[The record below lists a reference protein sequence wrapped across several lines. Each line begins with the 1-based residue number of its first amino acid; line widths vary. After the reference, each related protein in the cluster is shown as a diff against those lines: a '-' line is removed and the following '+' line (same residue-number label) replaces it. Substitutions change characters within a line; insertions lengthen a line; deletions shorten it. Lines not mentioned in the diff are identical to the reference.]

1 MSDTDRLRIKSG
13 RPIGR
18 MLVVED
24 TAVNANWL
32 TRALAREGHR
42 VTIAENGREALERL
56 HAESFD
62 AVLLDIVMP
71 EMDGYETL
79 QRIKS
84 DPALRHIPVI
94 MISAIDQMDSV
105 VRCIEI
111 GATDYLPR
119 PVSEPLLTAR
129 IGACLAEKRL
139 RDLELVY
146 LEQVSHLTAAASAL
160 EAGTYDGSSLDGV
173 AARDDALGQ
182 LARVFKQMAQ
192 EVVLREQRL
201 QQELHAMRIQ
211 IDESR
216 RDREVRQITE
226 TEYFRALQARIKELR
241 GRPGKDE
248 SGAD

>member
-1 MSDTDRLRIKSG
+1 MSNNDRLRIQGG

-24 TAVNANWL
+24 SAVNANWL
-32 TRALAREGHR
+32 MRALAREGHR

-56 HAESFD
+56 HAEPFD
-62 AVLLDIVMP
+62 AVLLDIMMP

-79 QRIKS
+79 QRIKG

-105 VRCIEI
+105 VRCIEM

-119 PVSEPLLTAR
+119 PVSEPLLAAR
-129 IGACLAEKRL
+129 ISACLADKRL

-160 EAGTYDGSSLDGV
+160 EAGTYDASALAGV

-182 LARVFKQMAQ
+182 LARVFQRMAQ
-192 EVVLREQRL
+192 EIALREQRL
-201 QQELHAMRIQ
+201 QQELQALRIQ

-216 RDREVRQITE
+216 KDREVRQITE

-241 GRPGKDE
+241 GRPARDE
-248 SGAD
+248 PETD